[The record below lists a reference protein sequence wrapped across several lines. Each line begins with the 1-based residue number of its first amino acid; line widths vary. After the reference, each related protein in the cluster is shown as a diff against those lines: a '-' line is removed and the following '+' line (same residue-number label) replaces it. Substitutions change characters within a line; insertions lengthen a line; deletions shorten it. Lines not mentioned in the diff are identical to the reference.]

1 MEPTFTT
8 RPEIQGTFGVVSSTH
23 WIGSAVGMS
32 VLERG
37 GNAFDA
43 AVAVGFCL
51 HVLEPHQNGPGGD
64 MPVLFWSAKEQK
76 VNLLCGQGVS
86 PRAATI
92 AAFGDLGLDLIPGT
106 GPLAACVPGA
116 FDAWMV
122 LLRDHGTMAVEDVLA
137 YAIDYADRGHP
148 ASWQLAAAVEMMRE
162 RFTTDWPTAAA
173 TWLPGGQA
181 PKPGQLF
188 RNAALAA
195 TYRRLVAAATAVSGT
210 REQRI
215 DAVRDAWYRG
225 FVAEAIE
232 RFCKAEPLRDS
243 SGHKHCGLLTAQ
255 DMAAWQ
261 SHYEA
266 PLSVDYHGHTVHK
279 CGAWSQGPTFLQQLA
294 LLKGYDLPAMDPLG
308 DDFVHLVTECGKL
321 AYADREAWYGD
332 PDQVDVPMDELLSET
347 YAADRRGLI
356 GERAS
361 FEIRPGAPGGRKPKM
376 PAIRMPAG
384 MAAGGG
390 EPTRALA
397 TAGATSAAGVGEPNA
412 AGRGPT
418 GGDTC
423 HIVVM
428 DRWGNVVSAMPSG
441 GWLQSSPTIPELG
454 FCLGTRLQMF
464 WLEEGLASSLA
475 PGRRPRTTL
484 SPSLVTR
491 DGQPSM
497 AFGTPGGDQQDMWS
511 ISFFLRH
518 VHHGLNLQE
527 AIDAPNFHTDHV
539 PSSFYPR
546 QARPGSLSAEARFPA
561 ATLEALRQR
570 GHDLQVAKPWSNGRL
585 IAAAC
590 DRSQD
595 PAVLRAGANPRA
607 LQGYAVGR

>member
-1 MEPTFTT
+1 MEPIFTT

-64 MPVLFWSAKEQK
+64 MPVLFWSAKEEK
-76 VNLLCGQGVS
+76 VSLLCGQGVS
-86 PRAATI
+86 PRGATI
-92 AAFGDLGLDLIPGT
+92 AAFRDLGLDLIPGT

-116 FDAWMV
+116 FDAWMT
-122 LLRDHGTMAVEDVLA
+122 LLRDHGTMEPEALLA

-148 ASWQLAAAVEMMRE
+148 ASWQLATVVEMMRE
-162 RFTTDWPTAAA
+162 QFTNYWPTSAA
-173 TWLPGGQA
+173 TYMPGGQG
-181 PKPGQLF
+181 PKRGTLF
-188 RNAALAA
+188 RNPVLAA
-195 TYRRLVAAATAVSGT
+195 TYRRLVAVGNAVSGT

-225 FVAEAIE
+225 FVAEAVD
-232 RFCKAEPLRDS
+232 RFCKGEPVRDS
-243 SGHKHCGLLTAQ
+243 SGRRHRGLLTAD
-255 DMAAWQ
+255 DMAAWK
-261 SHYEA
+261 SHYET
-266 PLSVDYHGHTVHK
+266 PCSIDYHGYTVHK

-294 LLKGYDLPAMDPLG
+294 LLKGYNLAAMDPVG
-308 DDFVHLVTECGKL
+308 DEFVHLVTECGKL

-332 PDQVDVPMDELLSET
+332 PDVFDVPMGDLLSES
-347 YAADRRGLI
+347 YAAERRRLI
-356 GERAS
+356 DDNAS
-361 FEIRPGAPGGRKPKM
+361 FEIRPGSPGGRQPKM
-376 PAIRMPAG
+376 PAIRQQALK
-384 MAAGGG
+384 AAGSG
-390 EPTRALA
+390 EPSRALA
-397 TAGATSAAGVGEPNA
+397 GTAADAGAGEPNA
-412 AGRGPT
+412 AHRGPT

-423 HIVVM
+423 HIAVM

-441 GWLQSSPTIPELG
+441 GWLQSSPVIPELG
-454 FCLGTRLQMF
+454 FCLGTRAQMF

-484 SPSLVTR
+484 SPSFVTR
-491 DGQPSM
+491 DGRPYM

-518 VHHGLNLQE
+518 VHHGMTLQE
-527 AIDAPNFHTDHV
+527 AIDAPNFHNDHT

-546 QARPGSLSAEARFPA
+546 QARPGSLSAEERFPA
-561 ATLEALRQR
+561 ATLAALRKR
-570 GHDLQVAKPWSNGRL
+570 GHGVQVTKPWSNGRL

-590 DRSQD
+590 DRGQD
-595 PAVLRAGANPRA
+595 PVVLRAGANPRA